1 LGYVCA
7 CFFSV
12 QNGVE
17 SLLDGAVG
25 RLQVRGSLISLGIN
39 IVSAGKARAKGQK
52 YEYCGNEKFEV
63 VAYFF
68 VASKPIVTSYWYGK
82 LLKDE
87 KRNL

>member
-1 LGYVCA
+1 
-7 CFFSV
+7 
-12 QNGVE
+12 
-17 SLLDGAVG
+17 
-25 RLQVRGSLISLGIN
+25 
-39 IVSAGKARAKGQK
+39 VSAGKARAKGQK